1 MFKTVWVVF
10 LGECPSDFVSV
21 HATKESAKAGVARAA
36 ADYRWGGT
44 EDDYNIREFL
54 LEGDES

>member
-1 MFKTVWVVF
+1 MYKTVWVVF

-21 HATKESAKAGVARAA
+21 HATKESAKAGVVRATN
-36 ADYRWGGT
+36 DYRSGGT

-54 LEGDES
+54 LEGTE